1 MDAHRWS
8 GKKHS
13 ALGPRWQPDYQPT
26 EEIKLTASPGKGGFT
41 LRIREQG
48 VETNGNQRKPAGTD
62 GNRRNPAE
70 TGGNQQK
77 NKQTFSKK
85 RFVRLIR
92 SRLA

>member
-48 VETNGNQRKPAGTD
+48 VETNGKRLKPTDETHRKLTETNRNQRKPAESG
-62 GNRRNPAE
+62 
-70 TGGNQQK
+70 
-77 NKQTFSKK
+77 
-85 RFVRLIR
+85 
-92 SRLA
+92 